1 MSQYNNS
8 GFDPADE
15 TDEEQGPERYLKPGE
30 ELLIF
35 STDIQIKK
43 FRFEAFLTDN
53 RLFLVDLNEKKPGVT
68 AKEIP
73 VDSVTDAYL
82 EQSPSQEPILVLSI
96 RTSDDDVRTMKMVFS
111 HTGEDRI
118 SQAEEWVHLIQHGPR
133 GREPAPSYKGPGE
146 EFKMPARETPATA
159 PEARSLSETIVFPVA
174 RKPAPAIPP
183 EPPVP
188 AEEPRAVI
196 RDVPAYE
203 KRPAPAPSSAGVTE
217 IQFCFHCG
225 KKLPPH
231 ANFCPFCG
239 TRMHQV
245 HTSDKIP
252 AASPVQKPRSQPL
265 PEPEPVKPAEK
276 KEKKGGFRFF
286 RR

>member
-8 GFDPADE
+8 GFDPDDE
-15 TDEEQGPERYLKPGE
+15 TDEVQGPERYLQPGE

-35 STDIQIKK
+35 STDVQIKK
-43 FRFEAFLTDN
+43 FRFEAFLTNN

-73 VDSVTDAYL
+73 VDSIVEAYL

-96 RTSDDDVRTMKMVFS
+96 RTSDEDVRTMKMVFP
-111 HTGEDRI
+111 HTGEDRL
-118 SQAEEWVHLIQHGPR
+118 SQAEEWVHLIQHGPH
-133 GREPAPSYKGPGE
+133 GREPAPSSMGPGE
-146 EFKMPARETPATA
+146 EFKMPAREAPATA
-159 PEARSLSETIVFPVA
+159 PEVRSLSETIVFPVA
-174 RKPAPAIPP
+174 RKPAPASPA
-183 EPPVP
+183 EPPAPV
-188 AEEPRAVI
+188 AEPRTVVQ
-196 RDVPAYE
+196 DVPAYE
-203 KRPAPAPSSAGVTE
+203 KRPAPAPLSSSVTV

-225 KKLPPH
+225 KKLPPN

-239 TRMHQV
+239 TRMQQV
-245 HTSDKIP
+245 HTPDKIP
-252 AASPVQKPRSQPL
+252 APAPKPRSQPL
-265 PEPEPVKPAEK
+265 PEPEPVKTPEK